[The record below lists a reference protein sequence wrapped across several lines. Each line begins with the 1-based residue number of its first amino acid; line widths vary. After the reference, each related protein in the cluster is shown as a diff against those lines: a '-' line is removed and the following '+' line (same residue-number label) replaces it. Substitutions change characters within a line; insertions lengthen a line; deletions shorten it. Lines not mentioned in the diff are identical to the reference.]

1 MTFTK
6 SRLSAGFLFSPFSNG
21 KSLAMNQARSSFD
34 AAMRVWLAQ
43 HAQAGSG
50 VWVTEIDGVPCVVK
64 RRRESFT
71 TRLIYVLR
79 FIRSWTLSLFCW
91 LAFGEHPA
99 AKVLLRNSLRDETK
113 RLKILHHAGCHVP
126 AILYEEPELLVLEY
140 VGQGVPFLVRRST
153 PAQRLIWMDRCA
165 TDLAHFH
172 QAGFVHGGAQLRN
185 LMYLNAR
192 ITRVDFEENI
202 GEAMSRPLGQAYD
215 VYQMLSSMAGLR
227 GHELTPHARQIL
239 CDRLL
244 ATYIEANPDPLVIKQ
259 LARMGRSFGQIKT
272 YLGWLIRPLR
282 WRDVQGFLYVTHTL
296 QRL

>member
-1 MTFTK
+1 MPAFCFYYK
-6 SRLSAGFLFSPFSNG
+6 N
-21 KSLAMNQARSSFD
+21 LAMNQASSSFD
-34 AAMRVWLAQ
+34 LSLQAWLTQ
-43 HAQAGSG
+43 HATAGSG
-50 VWVTEIDGVPCVVK
+50 VWVTEIDGVHCVVK
-64 RRRESFT
+64 RRRETFA
-71 TRLIYVLR
+71 TRLIYVVR
-79 FIRSWTLSLFCW
+79 FIRSWTLSQFCW

-99 AKVLLRNSLRDETK
+99 ASVLLRNSLCDEAK
-113 RLKILHHAGCHVP
+113 RLKILHRAGCHVP
-126 AILYEEPELLVLEY
+126 DILYEEPEVLVLEY
-140 VGQGVPFLVRRST
+140 VGQGMPFLVRRST
-153 PAQRLIWMDRCA
+153 PAERLIWMDRCA

-185 LMYLNAR
+185 LMYLNNR

-244 ATYIEANPDPLVIKQ
+244 SAYIEANPDPLITKE
-259 LARMGRSFGQIKT
+259 LARMGRSFGKIKT
-272 YLGWLIRPLR
+272 CLGWLLRTLR
-282 WRDVQGFLYVTHTL
+282 WRDVQGFLYVTQTL